1 VVVFREKVR
10 QKTEE
15 LDFSKGVLTYG
26 DVEYKEKSFLIIF
39 HVIKL
44 IPLYCEFQSVIM
56 KCRVRKEEDCLM
68 SDENNMFENDNQP
81 KNNPQ
86 MENNQWQQ
94 GNYNQP
100 DYSQQQGNYSQPNYN
115 QQPYQQN
122 YTQPSSGFGIASM
135 VCGIL
140 ALITC
145 CLWCTCIPLAVVSI
159 VLGILQIQKG
169 TAKGMAI
176 AGIVCSSIGLIL
188 FIALTIYGNYLQSSG
203 MYDEIMRELQMMQ

>member
-1 VVVFREKVR
+1 
-10 QKTEE
+10 
-15 LDFSKGVLTYG
+15 
-26 DVEYKEKSFLIIF
+26 
-39 HVIKL
+39 
-44 IPLYCEFQSVIM
+44 M
-56 KCRVRKEEDCLM
+56 N
-68 SDENNMFENDNQP
+68 DENNMFENGDQM
-81 KNNPQ
+81 KKEPQ

-94 GNYNQP
+94 GNYSQP
-100 DYSQQQGNYSQPNYN
+100 NDFQQQGNYSQFSYN
-115 QQPYQQN
+115 QQN

-203 MYDEIMRELQMMQ
+203 MYEEIMRELQMM

>member
-1 VVVFREKVR
+1 MN
-10 QKTEE
+10 
-15 LDFSKGVLTYG
+15 G
-26 DVEYKEKSFLIIF
+26 
-39 HVIKL
+39 
-44 IPLYCEFQSVIM
+44 
-56 KCRVRKEEDCLM
+56 
-68 SDENNMFENDNQP
+68 ENNMYENRPKLQKDPQP
-81 KNNPQ
+81 DSG
-86 MENNQWQQ
+86 QWQQ
-94 GNYNQP
+94 GSSPQSESGQWQQGSSFQSDNSQWQQGSSPQSDNGQWQQGSSPQPDYNQQGSYSQP
-100 DYSQQQGNYSQPNYN
+100 DYSQQNYSQ
-115 QQPYQQN
+115 QN
-122 YTQPSSGFGIASM
+122 YSQPSSGFGIASM

-203 MYDEIMRELQMMQ
+203 LYNEIMRELQMEMAQ